1 MQPQLEQHPTSG
13 ARGQTTASI
22 DVDSTGIGFG
32 SQEYSVEVTGDNGC
46 VSSDNITITFQ
57 ECAGVDEISG
67 LQSVVLFPNP
77 NDGVFTLKLK
87 SSKRIKLDAQLLTA
101 SGTEQYNKKGIEVN
115 GASEQVIEVKGL
127 QAGVY
132 YLTLSNKDGK
142 LIRKVLI
149 K

>member
-1 MQPQLEQHPTSG
+1 MKDVNLVIPAQDYGNEQLVKQAVSRASG
-13 ARGQTTASI
+13 IS
-22 DVDSTGIGFG
+22 
-32 SQEYSVEVTGDNGC
+32 
-46 VSSDNITITFQ
+46 
-57 ECAGVDEISG
+57 VDEISG